1 MSRVGASPQVRAR
14 QGRRAG
20 IVSRLAADVL
30 DLLAVVLIGVLL
42 LVVVAAIRTVF
53 GEGFEIE
60 TPPQSGGDLLGLLL
74 VYLTYGWGLD
84 GRTLGKVALGLRAVR
99 SDGSHLSFGRAFV
112 RAALYIVVPVG
123 FLWALV
129 SRRNASVQD
138 LVLGT
143 SVVYDWGREARAPG
157 PVPSEP
163 ASPGPADDLA
173 SPRSA

>member
-1 MSRVGASPQVRAR
+1 VRAR

-20 IVSRLAADVL
+20 IFSRFTADVL

-42 LVVVAAIRTVF
+42 LVVAAAIRTVF

-60 TPPQSGGDLLGLLL
+60 RPPQPGADLLILLL
-74 VYLTYGWGLD
+74 AYLTYGWGLD
-84 GRTLGKVALGLRAVR
+84 GRSPGKVALGLRAVR
-99 SDGSHLSFGRAFV
+99 SGGGHLSFGRAFV
-112 RAALYIVVPVG
+112 RAAFYIVFPLG

-143 SVVYDWGREARAPG
+143 AVIYDWGREARAPG
-157 PVPSEP
+157 PGASEP
-163 ASPGPADDLA
+163 ASPEPAEDLA